1 MAHYISSHTT
11 ACMTRQV
18 LDQLVRGMRSAS
30 DQTVRF
36 VRLRGNLIE
45 GKLIGEF
52 EAPSIES
59 LTEWLRRQKIHFDW
73 LLRVEFESD
82 GPDLKNV

>member
-1 MAHYISSHTT
+1 MARYISSHTT

-18 LDQLVRGMRSAS
+18 LEQLVKGMHSAS
-30 DQTVRF
+30 DETVRF

-52 EAPSIES
+52 EAPSLDL
-59 LTEWLRRQKIHFDW
+59 LTEWFKQQKIHFDW
-73 LLRVEFESD
+73 LLRVEFEYD
-82 GPDLKNV
+82 GPSIKNV